1 MPNEVQ
7 QVRVGDNVA
16 HAIRTLKGIIHSIG
30 ENPDALEQ
38 DKATWLLRIVQQKL
52 NAVLHLLDQNHQLQ
66 EGVERYNVNVNTYKK
81 LKREYDKA
89 VKLGK
94 DKFVFDGRE
103 MMVEFVKYL
112 LQHLEHRFGGIN
124 ENVEDDEAM
133 YVEYIRPYGNEKPFT
148 LKTPNGVE
156 KFEYCLAKYPSGKED
171 IAVYAYRG
179 DLAYGYQAWKKMHN
193 LP

>member
-1 MPNEVQ
+1 MTNEVQ

-103 MMVEFVKYL
+103 IFVEFVIYL
-112 LQHLEHRFGGIN
+112 LKHLEHRFG
-124 ENVEDDEAM
+124 
-133 YVEYIRPYGNEKPFT
+133 
-148 LKTPNGVE
+148 
-156 KFEYCLAKYPSGKED
+156 
-171 IAVYAYRG
+171 
-179 DLAYGYQAWKKMHN
+179 
-193 LP
+193 